1 LANPITTPP
10 TKLQLQIEVIGADL
24 YGMQFFEPSE
34 VLSIYRSGL
43 TVFLENDL
51 APDSEVIVRSPQNNK
66 ETVALVLG
74 QIRKEKRGHVYGL
87 AFLNPAVDPWQLR
100 IPDAGAAKTIKLE
113 CTGCNNTATFD
124 LSEIESEIL
133 DATRTLTRP
142 CKDCGSPKKWR
153 EPRPQVMDTRSSRSP
168 ARGALKPDEA
178 AKSSSPKDRRRE
190 RRTPMKVSAC
200 IRFAG
205 QEFEVDCDD
214 ISKGGFRFTC
224 TRRFPEGTRVETA
237 IPFTK
242 NSTNIFSTATIV
254 RCLEMPDGQ
263 FQHGVAHFRRGSG
276 PMEIER

>member
-1 LANPITTPP
+1 MANPTTTPP
-10 TKLQLQIEVIGADL
+10 AKLQLQIEVIGADL
-24 YGMQFFEPSE
+24 YGMQFFEPGE
-34 VLSIYRSGL
+34 ILTIYRSGL

-66 ETVALVLG
+66 EAAALVLG
-74 QIRKEKRGHVYGL
+74 RIRKEKTGHVYGL

-100 IPDAGAAKTIKLE
+100 MPDAASAKTVKFE

-133 DATRTLTRP
+133 DATRALTRP

-153 EPRPQVMDTRSSRSP
+153 EPRPPETDSRSSRSS
-168 ARGALKPDEA
+168 ARGAAKTEET
-178 AKSSSPKDRRRE
+178 AKSSSPKNRRRE

-224 TRRFPEGTRVETA
+224 ARQFPEGTRVETA

-254 RCLEMPDGQ
+254 RCQELPDGQ
-263 FQHGVAHFRRGSG
+263 FQHGVEHFKRGSG
-276 PMEIER
+276 PLEFER